1 MKRVSNVLIMVVMFF
16 LLLFA
21 LMSGSREL
29 YYLFFL
35 SLIFR
40 ASMSMIL
47 RHNFKNIF
55 IMYYTNTNVIE
66 AGDNI
71 NIEYKVSNTSY
82 LPIPHAKIEFFLS
95 EKLNTESSLKEI
107 AYFKN
112 YQMINFSKEIK
123 CQYRGYYKIGKVRVT
138 LFDPMMLSSKVIAF
152 DKEIDLTVH
161 PKIWPMHELPMDTR
175 DIHGTLKSHQ
185 KTVDDRTNIINIR
198 PFERGDSLKNIH
210 WKLSAKLDS
219 IQTKEFEQTLS
230 ARFFII
236 LDGSISQFKEGMTY
250 NDEENMVSYCA
261 SYVKYAL
268 ENNIQTKL
276 MLTDKSGTLMEGKD
290 SNDFEKVLEALTGF
304 ESNGE
309 NDFVNHLQHFL
320 NRNGNF
326 NTCYLITYKMSPEL
340 LAFLQRSLKEGLTF
354 KVAIFK
360 AKASTAPSVL
370 ELIENAHLDVT
381 FVDKEV
387 IFNG

>member
-1 MKRVSNVLIMVVMFF
+1 MKKISNVLIVVIMAF

-47 RHNFKNIF
+47 KHNFKNIF
-55 IMYYTNTNVIE
+55 IMYYTTANVIE

-95 EKLNTESSLKEI
+95 EKLNTESSLKEV

-161 PKIWPMHELPMDTR
+161 PKIWPIKALPVDTR

-210 WKLSAKLDS
+210 WKLSAKLDD

-236 LDGSISQFKEGMTY
+236 LDGGINQFKEGMTY

-261 SYVKYAL
+261 TFVKYAL
-268 ENNIQTKL
+268 ENNIHTKL
-276 MLTDKSGTLMEGKD
+276 MLTDKRDVLIEGKD
-290 SNDFEKVLEALTGF
+290 SNDFEKVLEALIGF
-304 ESNGE
+304 ESNRE
-309 NDFVNHLQHFL
+309 DDFVNRLQHFVS
-320 NRNGNF
+320 RNGKS
-326 NTCYLITYKMSPEL
+326 NTCYLVTYKLSSEL
-340 LAFLQRSLKEGLTF
+340 VAFLQRAKRDELTF
-354 KVAIFK
+354 KVVVFK
-360 AKASTAPSVL
+360 ARASTSPAL
-370 ELIENAHLDVT
+370 LALIEKAHLDVT
-381 FVDKEV
+381 FVDQEV